1 MTNDT
6 DEGAAHPAGPEAA
19 GPASSDAG
27 DDSTRGAV
35 FDPLGGAARAAHP
48 IRRARRW
55 RSLDIVV
62 AAVLGVASGVI
73 FWIWGLAWAP
83 VSAIFALTPG
93 LDGLT
98 AGGWLFA
105 GVLGMLVIRKPGAAV
120 FTELVAG
127 FVEMAIGNSW
137 GASSIVWALVEGGAA
152 EIVFLIVGYRHWRV
166 WVASLAGA
174 AAGVGTAFL
183 DTTFSSLAG
192 LSAPAKLLYGGCA
205 VLSGL
210 VVAGILTWLLV
221 RALARTGVLR
231 RFPSGRGAR
240 IVDAAGPAAG

>member
-1 MTNDT
+1 MGDITGTGTADLG
-6 DEGAAHPAGPEAA
+6 ERAGRTP
-19 GPASSDAG
+19 
-27 DDSTRGAV
+27 
-35 FDPLGGAARAAHP
+35 H
-48 IRRARRW
+48 RRW

-62 AAVLGVASGVI
+62 AAVLGVAAGVI
-73 FWIWGLAWAP
+73 FWIWGLAWTP
-83 VSAIFALTPG
+83 VTALFALTPG
-93 LDGLT
+93 FEGLT

-105 GVLGMLVIRKPGAAV
+105 GVLGMLVIRKPGAAI

-152 EIVFLIVGYRHWRV
+152 ELIFLIFRYRRWRL
-166 WVASLAGA
+166 WVAILAGG
-174 AAGVGTAFL
+174 AAGVGAAFL

-192 LSAPAKLLYGGCA
+192 LAVVAKLLYAASA
-205 VLSGL
+205 VFSGI

-231 RFPSGRGAR
+231 RFPAGRDVR
-240 IVDAAGPAAG
+240 VVDDTRPAVG